1 MRRAALIAL
10 VVGCPGCL
18 HPPPCEPAGLCLTA
32 TPVVLRPVDQALGA
46 ADIDGDGHLDLV
58 SVGGPGAALRRGR
71 GDGTLAAPLVW
82 TLPADAVDLALGDL
96 DGDGAPELV
105 TTLPSRQ
112 SLAWLRGAV
121 GGWDPAP
128 RELDVGADV
137 GVLLAA
143 DMNGDGAD
151 ELIASE
157 RDRGRLH
164 LWMGA
169 AAGPSTPRYVE
180 LGGEAIALVT
190 GRFRGDGGPQ
200 LAAAIPVLG
209 EVARFEFSPSV
220 GLERAGTAW
229 AAGFPASLA
238 TADIDED
245 GDDDLAALDTLDR
258 TLWVGLGDGAGGWHD
273 EYTWPLA
280 ETSRR
285 VFARRGPAGPELG
298 VIRGDGHGVTLIDPF
313 TGVARIEAVAAGP
326 VQDLVVGDFA
336 AGGSEELVYLHEKV
350 AMAKDIAG
358 FRAQPRWMAPAAG
371 ATGQVAVLDLDGDDV
386 PELVVEDP
394 SQPALVVFAGAGSQ
408 YVELTRYPLPGP
420 PHGLRPLP
428 RADGGADLVWW
439 QSATFGTPSPLGVLT
454 YVPGEGLA
462 EVATVALD
470 EPILDIVAADLDDD
484 GWADLAVTVRLAG
497 EDANDALVLV
507 TRAPGALTIGPRLLE
522 GEPIE
527 SVVAAQIDGV
537 GGEDLWVLGGWDV
550 WSVLGPL
557 DAPTPL
563 ESRVWIGHGEV
574 FVAADLNGDAQP
586 DLIAC
591 SGYGVEVA
599 YAHPDGTTD
608 PPVAIASTPCERLT
622 PCDLDADGEL
632 ELVIERRIDDAR
644 RNAVEVLR
652 ADALGWLTAGAFADA
667 PDLEQ
672 TVTACQ
678 GQQLL
683 QWSGSPH
690 GATLREVVAGPALFE
705 ARLAGQFVLPVLAAD
720 LDGDG
725 LDDLFT
731 HDVRTLALALAD
743 GEGGYQGMRS
753 LAMPLTGG
761 YVVEL
766 GTIELDGRPGRELL
780 ARIKQVGLDDS
791 STVVW
796 SLREGELVVLGPLA
810 SGFTTIGDFD
820 GDGRDDL
827 FIAGESPRLVGLGAE
842 GTTITR
848 TLALDAAMFAALD
861 ESRAADIDG
870 DGRDDLL
877 LRREAGSSGGVE
889 VLRSVGDGFEAPRT
903 WPLAAWVDLDN
914 IGLGDADGDGA
925 TDLVHFGE
933 RTLTIARGDGEGG
946 MLAVS
951 HHPVAIESFTR
962 GPPLVEDLDGDARA
976 EVVLLARYAPALHVI
991 RPDSP
996 DEASVPWP
1004 LAAEGDAIVRVQL
1017 TRDESAWVVTGD
1029 QGAILLTAG
1038 GGR

>member
-1 MRRAALIAL
+1 
-10 VVGCPGCL
+10 
-18 HPPPCEPAGLCLTA
+18 
-32 TPVVLRPVDQALGA
+32 
-46 ADIDGDGHLDLV
+46 
-58 SVGGPGAALRRGR
+58 
-71 GDGTLAAPLVW
+71 
-82 TLPADAVDLALGDL
+82 
-96 DGDGAPELV
+96 
-105 TTLPSRQ
+105 
-112 SLAWLRGAV
+112 
-121 GGWDPAP
+121 
-128 RELDVGADV
+128 
-137 GVLLAA
+137 VLLAA

-164 LWMGA
+164 MWMGA

-280 ETSRR
+280 ETPRR

-386 PELVVEDP
+386 PELVVEDT

-497 EDANDALVLV
+497 EDAHDALVLV
-507 TRAPGALTIGPRLLE
+507 TREPGALTIGPRLLE

-537 GGEDLWVLGGWDV
+537 GGEDLWVMGGWDV

-608 PPVAIASTPCERLT
+608 PPAAISSTACERLT

-672 TVTACQ
+672 TASPCRSPAATSSSSAPSSSTADRGGSCSR
-678 GQQLL
+678 GSSR
-683 QWSGSPH
+683 SGSMTP
-690 GATLREVVAGPALFE
+690 R
-705 ARLAGQFVLPVLAAD
+705 RWC
-720 LDGDG
+720 
-725 LDDLFT
+725 
-731 HDVRTLALALAD
+731 
-743 GEGGYQGMRS
+743 
-753 LAMPLTGG
+753 
-761 YVVEL
+761 
-766 GTIELDGRPGRELL
+766 GRCGR
-780 ARIKQVGLDDS
+780 GS
-791 STVVW
+791 W
-796 SLREGELVVLGPLA
+796 WC
-810 SGFTTIGDFD
+810 SG
-820 GDGRDDL
+820 R
-827 FIAGESPRLVGLGAE
+827 SPRASRRSVTSTA
-842 GTTITR
+842 TAATICSSPVSR
-848 TLALDAAMFAALD
+848 RGSWGSAPRARR
-861 ESRAADIDG
+861 SRAG
-870 DGRDDLL
+870 SRSTPRCS
-877 LRREAGSSGGVE
+877 RRWTS
-889 VLRSVGDGFEAPRT
+889 LAPRT
-903 WPLAAWVDLDN
+903 STATAATTCCCC
-914 IGLGDADGDGA
+914 ARPGA
-925 TDLVHFGE
+925 AAASRCCAASATAS
-933 RTLTIARGDGEGG
+933 RRRARGR
-946 MLAVS
+946 S
-951 HHPVAIESFTR
+951 
-962 GPPLVEDLDGDARA
+962 
-976 EVVLLARYAPALHVI
+976 
-991 RPDSP
+991 RPGSTSTTS
-996 DEASVPWP
+996 ASVMPMATARP
-1004 LAAEGDAIVRVQL
+1004 
-1017 TRDESAWVVTGD
+1017 TSSTSAN
-1029 QGAILLTAG
+1029 A
-1038 GGR
+1038 R